1 MAHTEESKKSSTC
14 KPVCV
19 LCVMSVPETGQCFS
33 LYPNPMFCFSC
44 SISFQVNSLM
54 YLQECITTQ
63 HLTLLEKVCSLKIG
77 EINVKVS
84 RAAHEKFAYM
94 GILAFSSGLCL
105 IRLS

>member
-1 MAHTEESKKSSTC
+1 
-14 KPVCV
+14 
-19 LCVMSVPETGQCFS
+19 
-33 LYPNPMFCFSC
+33 
-44 SISFQVNSLM
+44 M